1 MGRVLRR
8 LSRPVR
14 TVLRWQVAAT
24 LAMTLAGA
32 LLQGAQGAISA
43 AGGGAVSICAGMA
56 AAYAASRGGAGSA
69 GGVLVG
75 ALRAEAIRIGLA
87 VLLLWLLLKSYD
99 EAVVGVVVASFI
111 VTMLIFTMAFFV
123 REY

>member
-1 MGRVLRR
+1 MRV
-8 LSRPVR
+8 
-14 TVLRWQVAAT
+14 VLRWQVAAT

-32 LLQGAQGAISA
+32 LLQGVHGAASA
-43 AGGGAVSICAGMA
+43 ASGGLVSICAGVA
-56 AAYAASRGGAGSA
+56 AAYAASRGSAGSA

-75 ALRAEAIRIGLA
+75 ALRAEAVRIGLA
-87 VLLLWLLLKSYD
+87 LLLLWLLLKNYD
-99 EAVVGVVVASFI
+99 GAVVGVVVGSFI

>member
-1 MGRVLRR
+1 MLRR
-8 LSRPVR
+8 LSKPMRA
-14 TVLRWQVAAT
+14 VLRWQVAAT
-24 LAMTLAGA
+24 LALMLVGA

-43 AGGGAVSICAGMA
+43 AGGGLASVCAGVA
-56 AAYAASRGGAGSA
+56 AAYAASRGGARSA

-75 ALRAEAIRIGLA
+75 ALRAEAIRVGLA
-87 VLLLWLLLKSYD
+87 VLLLWLLLKNYD
-99 EAVVGVVVASFI
+99 AAVVGVAVGSFI